1 MENMK
6 TLRRKMG
13 NLWMIVQIKINVFM
27 YINIL
32 CRFDGEYFAFGP
44 NALGSTQN
52 KFCCTDLWTRFP
64 SSVAV
69 DYGL

>member
-1 MENMK
+1 
-6 TLRRKMG
+6 MG
-13 NLWMIVQIKINVFM
+13 NLSMIVQIKINYVFM
-27 YINIL
+27 YIDIL

-44 NALGSTQN
+44 NAPGSTQN
-52 KFCCTDLWTRFP
+52 KFCCTDLWTCSP